1 MARGAEAKAY
11 VAQKLA
17 EVFGADYIGEV
28 DKKYYVWSVENG
40 EKVQV
45 ALAMTCP
52 KTPVGTA
59 VVSTGSRDGGM
70 DFENMTVSTV
80 ATGFQPAE
88 ITETEKKNIAD
99 LMTKL
104 NLF

>member
-1 MARGAEAKAY
+1 MAKGAEAKAY

-52 KTPVGTA
+52 KTPVGTV

-99 LMTKL
+99 LMAKL
-104 NLF
+104 GL

>member
-1 MARGAEAKAY
+1 MARGAEAKDY
-11 VAQKLA
+11 VEAKIKEA
-17 EVFGADYIGEV
+17 VGDDYITTI
-28 DKKYYVWSVENG
+28 DKKVYVWAYEGG
-40 EKVQV
+40 EKVQI
-45 ALAMTCP
+45 AIAMTCP

-99 LMTKL
+99 LMSRL
-104 NLF
+104 GL

>member
-1 MARGAEAKAY
+1 MARGAEAKDYLEAKIKE
-11 VAQKLA
+11 A
-17 EVFGADYIGEV
+17 FGNDYITTI
-28 DKKYYVWSVENG
+28 DKKVYVWAYEGG
-40 EKVQV
+40 EKVQI
-45 ALAMTCP
+45 AIAMTCP

-99 LMTKL
+99 LMSRL
-104 NLF
+104 GL

>member
-1 MARGAEAKAY
+1 MARGQMAKDYVEAKIKEA
-11 VAQKLA
+11 
-17 EVFGADYIGEV
+17 FGDDFIGTI
-28 DKKYYVWSVENG
+28 DKKTYVWSVENG

-99 LMTKL
+99 LMSRL
-104 NLF
+104 GL

>member
-1 MARGAEAKAY
+1 MAKGQLAKDYVENKIKEA
-11 VAQKLA
+11 
-17 EVFGADYIGEV
+17 FGVDYIATI
-28 DKKYYVWSVENG
+28 DKKIYVNGYENG

-99 LMTKL
+99 LMSRL
-104 NLF
+104 GL

>member
-1 MARGAEAKAY
+1 MSRGAEAKDY
-11 VAQKLA
+11 VEAKIKEA
-17 EVFGADYIGEV
+17 FGDDYITTI
-28 DKKYYVWSVENG
+28 DKKVYVWAYEGG
-40 EKVQV
+40 EKIQI
-45 ALAMTCP
+45 AIAMTCP

-99 LMTKL
+99 LMSRL
-104 NLF
+104 GL